1 MEAYDRK
8 SWTCVGSITLNSSL
22 NEGPSFCDCILR
34 SMTRAYLMSALYC
47 IFVQSSKAMHPE
59 STKATT
65 LHIYALVQREEQELA
80 EESLR
85 LPQWTSRLSYLL
97 TSLSSLGDLIIHER
111 WST

>member
-1 MEAYDRK
+1 
-8 SWTCVGSITLNSSL
+8 
-22 NEGPSFCDCILR
+22 
-34 SMTRAYLMSALYC
+34 MTRAYPMLALYR
-47 IFVQSSKAMHPE
+47 IFVQSSKTMHPE
-59 STKATT
+59 STRAAA

-97 TSLSSLGDLIIHER
+97 ASLSSLGDLIIHER